1 MDAKTK
7 DFLKKV
13 DYLIDRGIVKNTQAV
28 IDTLEWNKSVMSSV
42 RNGKLPV
49 PQYIY
54 NKFKEA
60 YADDLKVEETF
71 KNGDDK
77 DKIIT
82 LLERQ
87 IALLE
92 QQLRQKDERITYL
105 IDKLNSDFVWLR
117 QSAGIT
123 AAYAKAVFQ
132 SCAPHRAKTEGIPLK
147 KVVDEMDTLY
157 AEAMAEVS

>member
-13 DYLIDRGIVKNTQAV
+13 DFLIDRGIVKNTQAI
-28 IDTLEWNKSVMSSV
+28 IDRLEWNKSVMSSV

-54 NKFKEA
+54 TKFKEE
-60 YADDLKVEETF
+60 YAEDLKNDETA

-77 DKIIT
+77 DKIIA

-87 IALLE
+87 VSMLE
-92 QQLRQKDERITYL
+92 QQIKQKDERISYL
-105 IDKLNSDFVWLR
+105 IERVNSDFVWLR
-117 QSAGIT
+117 QSAQIT
-123 AAYAKAVFQ
+123 SAYAKAVFQ
-132 SCAPHRAKTEGIPLK
+132 AFAPHRHKTERIPLK
-147 KVVDEMDTLY
+147 QATDEMGTLY